1 VGVFFGGHE
10 IMRDPVLKSLQTRAE
25 RIDTAV
31 NGVQQTWH
39 VWNRS
44 HPQPLVLLHGGSGSW
59 THWVR
64 NIDALAQHHAV
75 WAMDLPG
82 MGDSA
87 LPPDAKDA
95 DDIAPWVAEGMNLV
109 LAGLACPVMGFSFGG
124 LTAGFV
130 AARHPERVSRLLLV
144 GVPGLGM
151 FGDTLPLRGFL
162 PEMDQAQRDA
172 VHRHN
177 LMSIMLAH
185 EASLS
190 EQTLEIQEQN
200 VVRDRL
206 RRRRIARSNVML
218 ELQRMWRCPV
228 HALWG
233 AKDALFE
240 DHLTSAAQCLSA
252 CDLRDL
258 SMLADTGHWANYENA
273 SAFNAWA
280 LAQLASPA

>member
-1 VGVFFGGHE
+1 
-10 IMRDPVLKSLQTRAE
+10 MRDPVLKALQTRAE
-25 RIDTAV
+25 RIDVVV

-44 HPQPLVLLHGGSGSW
+44 HTKPLVLLHGGSGSW

-64 NIDALAQHHAV
+64 NIDALSEDHAV

-87 LPPDAKDA
+87 LPPEAKDA
-95 DDIAPWVAEGMNLV
+95 DDIAPWVAQGMAQL
-109 LAGLACPVMGFSFGG
+109 LGGQAIPVMGFSFGG

-144 GVPGLGM
+144 GVPGLGL

-162 PEMDQAQRDA
+162 PDMDQDQRNA
-172 VHRHN
+172 VHHHN

-185 EASLS
+185 EASLID
-190 EQTLEIQEQN
+190 QTLEIQERN

-206 RRRRIARSNVML
+206 RRRRIARSTVMMD
-218 ELQRMWRCPV
+218 LQTQWRCPV

-233 AKDALFE
+233 ALDALYLE
-240 DHLTSAAQCLSA
+240 NLSSAPERLNQ

-258 SMLADTGHWANYENA
+258 TLLPDTGHWANYENA
-273 SAFNAWA
+273 KAFNEWA
-280 LAQLASPA
+280 IVQLASPA

>member
-1 VGVFFGGHE
+1 
-10 IMRDPVLKSLQTRAE
+10 MRDPVLKALQTRAE
-25 RIDTAV
+25 RIDVVV

-39 VWNRS
+39 VWNRA
-44 HPQPLVLLHGGSGSW
+44 HTKPLVLLHGGSGSW

-64 NIDALAQHHAV
+64 NIDALSEDHAV

-87 LPPDAKDA
+87 LPPEAKDA
-95 DDIAPWVAEGMNLV
+95 DDIAPWVAQGMAQL
-109 LAGLACPVMGFSFGG
+109 LGGQAIPVMGFSFGG

-144 GVPGLGM
+144 GVPGLGL

-162 PEMDQAQRDA
+162 PDMDQSQRNA
-172 VHRHN
+172 VHHHN

-185 EASLS
+185 EASLID
-190 EQTLEIQEQN
+190 QTLEIQERN

-206 RRRRIARSNVML
+206 RRRRIARSTVMMD
-218 ELQRMWRCPV
+218 LQTQWRCPV

-233 AKDALFE
+233 ALDALYLE
-240 DHLTSAAQCLSA
+240 NLSSAPERLNQ

-258 SMLADTGHWANYENA
+258 TLLPDTGHWANYENA
-273 SAFNAWA
+273 QAFNEWA
-280 LAQLASPA
+280 IAQLASPA

>member
-1 VGVFFGGHE
+1 
-10 IMRDPVLKSLQTRAE
+10 MRDPVLKALQTRAE
-25 RIDTAV
+25 RIDVVV

-44 HPQPLVLLHGGSGSW
+44 HTKPLVLLHGGSGSW

-64 NIDALAQHHAV
+64 NIDALSEDHAV

-87 LPPDAKDA
+87 LPPEAKDA
-95 DDIAPWVAEGMNLV
+95 DDIAPWVAQGMAQL
-109 LAGLACPVMGFSFGG
+109 LGGQAIPVMGFSFGG

-144 GVPGLGM
+144 GVPGLGL

-162 PEMDQAQRDA
+162 PDMDQDQRNA
-172 VHRHN
+172 VHHHN

-185 EASLS
+185 EASLID
-190 EQTLEIQEQN
+190 QTLEIQERN

-206 RRRRIARSNVML
+206 RRRRIARSTVMM
-218 ELQRMWRCPV
+218 ELQTQWRCPV

-233 AKDALFE
+233 ALDALYLE
-240 DHLTSAAQCLSA
+240 NLSSAPERLNQ

-258 SMLADTGHWANYENA
+258 TLLPDTGHWANYENA
-273 SAFNAWA
+273 KAFNEWA
-280 LAQLASPA
+280 IVQLASPA

>member
-1 VGVFFGGHE
+1 MKT
-10 IMRDPVLKSLQTRAE
+10 MRDPILLALQTRAE
-25 RIDTAV
+25 RITIEVD
-31 NGVQQTWH
+31 GVPQIWH

-95 DDIAPWVAEGMNLV
+95 DDIAPWVAQAMAQV
-109 LAGLACPVMGFSFGG
+109 LAGKAGPLMGFSFGG

-130 AARHPERVSRLLLV
+130 AAHHPELVSRLLLV

-151 FGDTLPLRGFL
+151 FGDALPLRGFL
-162 PEMDQAQRDA
+162 PDMDQGQRDA

-185 EASLS
+185 EASLGD
-190 EQTLEIQEQN
+190 QALEIQELN

-206 RRRRIARSNVML
+206 RRRRIARSTVML
-218 ELQRMWRCPV
+218 ELQCMWRCPV

-233 AKDALFE
+233 ALDALYLK
-240 DHLTSAAQCLSA
+240 HLASAPERLAQ

-258 SMLADTGHWANYENA
+258 TLLDNTGHWANYENA
-273 SAFNAWA
+273 NAFNAWA
-280 LAQLASPA
+280 LAQLSSPA

>member
-1 VGVFFGGHE
+1 MH
-10 IMRDPVLKSLQTRAE
+10 DPVLKALQTRAE
-25 RIDTAV
+25 RIDVVV

-44 HPQPLVLLHGGSGSW
+44 HTKPLVLLHGGSGSW

-64 NIDALAQHHAV
+64 NIDALSEDHAV

-87 LPPDAKDA
+87 LPPEAKDA
-95 DDIAPWVAEGMNLV
+95 DDIAPWVAQGMAQL
-109 LAGLACPVMGFSFGG
+109 LGGQAIPVMGFSFGG

-144 GVPGLGM
+144 GVPGLGL

-162 PEMDQAQRDA
+162 PDMDQDQRNA
-172 VHRHN
+172 VHHHN

-185 EASLS
+185 EASLID
-190 EQTLEIQEQN
+190 QTLEIQERN

-206 RRRRIARSNVML
+206 RRRRIARSTVMM
-218 ELQRMWRCPV
+218 ELQTQWRCPV

-233 AKDALFE
+233 ALDALYLE
-240 DHLTSAAQCLSA
+240 NLSSAPERLNQ

-258 SMLADTGHWANYENA
+258 TLLPDTGHWANYENA
-273 SAFNAWA
+273 KAFNDWA
-280 LAQLASPA
+280 IAQLASPA

>member
-1 VGVFFGGHE
+1 
-10 IMRDPVLKSLQTRAE
+10 MRDPVLKALQTRAE
-25 RIDTAV
+25 RIHLV
-31 NGVQQTWH
+31 VEGVQQVWH

-59 THWVR
+59 SHWVR
-64 NIDALAQHHAV
+64 NIDALSQQHAV

-87 LPPDAKDA
+87 LPPEAKDA
-95 DDIAPWVAEGMNLV
+95 DDIAPWVAQGMAQV

-162 PEMDQAQRDA
+162 PDMDPDQRDA

-185 EASLS
+185 ETSLS
-190 EQTLEIQEQN
+190 DQTLEIQERN

-206 RRRRIARSNVML
+206 RRRRIARSTVML
-218 ELQRMWRCPV
+218 ELQAQWRCPV

-233 AKDALFE
+233 AKDALYE
-240 DHLTSAAQCLSA
+240 AHLASAAQRLTE

-258 SMLADTGHWANYENA
+258 TMLADTGHWANYENA
-273 SAFNAWA
+273 SAFNDWA
-280 LAQLASPA
+280 LDQLDSPA

>member
-1 VGVFFGGHE
+1 VGVFFGGNETMH
-10 IMRDPVLKSLQTRAE
+10 DPVLKALQTRAE
-25 RIDTAV
+25 RIDVVV

-44 HPQPLVLLHGGSGSW
+44 HTKPLVLLHGGSGSW

-64 NIDALAQHHAV
+64 NIDALSEDHAV

-87 LPPDAKDA
+87 LPPEAKDA
-95 DDIAPWVAEGMNLV
+95 DDIAPWVAQGMAQL
-109 LAGLACPVMGFSFGG
+109 LGGQAIPVMGFSFGG

-144 GVPGLGM
+144 GVPGLGL

-162 PEMDQAQRDA
+162 PNMDQSQRNA
-172 VHRHN
+172 VHHHN

-185 EASLS
+185 EASLID
-190 EQTLEIQEQN
+190 QTLEIQERN

-206 RRRRIARSNVML
+206 RRRRIARSTVMM
-218 ELQRMWRCPV
+218 ELQTQWRCPV

-233 AKDALFE
+233 ALDALYLE
-240 DHLTSAAQCLSA
+240 NLSSAPERLNQ

-258 SMLADTGHWANYENA
+258 TLLPDTGHWANYENA
-273 SAFNAWA
+273 KAFNEWA
-280 LAQLASPA
+280 IVQLASPA

>member
-1 VGVFFGGHE
+1 MH
-10 IMRDPVLKSLQTRAE
+10 DPVLKALQTRAE
-25 RIDTAV
+25 RIDVVV

-44 HPQPLVLLHGGSGSW
+44 HTKPLVLLHGGSGSW

-64 NIDALAQHHAV
+64 NIDALSEDQAV

-87 LPPDAKDA
+87 LPPEAKDA
-95 DDIAPWVAEGMNLV
+95 DDIAPWVAQGMAQL
-109 LAGLACPVMGFSFGG
+109 LGGQAIPVMGFSFGG

-144 GVPGLGM
+144 GVPGLGL

-162 PEMDQAQRDA
+162 PNMDQSQRNA
-172 VHRHN
+172 VHHHN

-185 EASLS
+185 EASLID
-190 EQTLEIQEQN
+190 QTLEIQERN

-206 RRRRIARSNVML
+206 RRRRIARSTVMM
-218 ELQRMWRCPV
+218 ELQTQWRCPV

-233 AKDALFE
+233 ALDALYLE
-240 DHLTSAAQCLSA
+240 NLSSAPERLNQ

-258 SMLADTGHWANYENA
+258 TLLPDTGHWANYENA
-273 SAFNAWA
+273 KAFNDWA
-280 LAQLASPA
+280 IAQLASPA

>member
-1 VGVFFGGHE
+1 
-10 IMRDPVLKSLQTRAE
+10 MRDPVLKALQTRAE
-25 RIDTAV
+25 RIDVVV

-44 HPQPLVLLHGGSGSW
+44 HTKPLVLLHGGSGSW

-64 NIDALAQHHAV
+64 NIDALSEDHAV

-87 LPPDAKDA
+87 LPPEAKDA
-95 DDIAPWVAEGMNLV
+95 DDIAPWVAQGMAQL
-109 LAGLACPVMGFSFGG
+109 LGGQAIPVMGFSFGG

-144 GVPGLGM
+144 GVPGLGL

-162 PEMDQAQRDA
+162 PDMDQDQRNA
-172 VHRHN
+172 VHHHN

-185 EASLS
+185 EASLID
-190 EQTLEIQEQN
+190 QTLEIQERN

-206 RRRRIARSNVML
+206 RRRRIARSTVMM
-218 ELQRMWRCPV
+218 ELQTQWRCPV

-233 AKDALFE
+233 ALDALYLE
-240 DHLTSAAQCLSA
+240 NLSSAPERLNQ

-258 SMLADTGHWANYENA
+258 TLLPDTGHWANYENA
-273 SAFNAWA
+273 KAFNDWA
-280 LAQLASPA
+280 IAQLASPA

>member
-1 VGVFFGGHE
+1 
-10 IMRDPVLKSLQTRAE
+10 MRDPVLKALQTRAE
-25 RIDTAV
+25 RIDVVV

-44 HPQPLVLLHGGSGSW
+44 HTKPLVLLHGGSGSW

-64 NIDALAQHHAV
+64 NIDALSEDHAV

-87 LPPDAKDA
+87 LPPEAKDA
-95 DDIAPWVAEGMNLV
+95 DDIAPWVAQGMAQL
-109 LAGLACPVMGFSFGG
+109 LGGQAIPVMGFSFGG

-144 GVPGLGM
+144 GVPGLGL

-162 PEMDQAQRDA
+162 PNMDQSQRNA
-172 VHRHN
+172 VHHHN

-185 EASLS
+185 EASLID
-190 EQTLEIQEQN
+190 QTLEIQERN

-206 RRRRIARSNVML
+206 RRRRIARSTVMMD
-218 ELQRMWRCPV
+218 LQTQWRCPV

-233 AKDALFE
+233 ALDALYPE
-240 DHLTSAAQCLSA
+240 NLACAPERLKQ

-258 SMLADTGHWANYENA
+258 TLLADTGHWANYENA
-273 SAFNAWA
+273 SAFNDWA
-280 LAQLASPA
+280 LAQLAASV

>member
-1 VGVFFGGHE
+1 
-10 IMRDPVLKSLQTRAE
+10 MRDPVLKALQTRAE
-25 RIDTAV
+25 RIDVVV

-44 HPQPLVLLHGGSGSW
+44 HTKPLVLLHGGSGSW

-64 NIDALAQHHAV
+64 NIDALSEDHAV

-87 LPPDAKDA
+87 LPPEAKDA
-95 DDIAPWVAEGMNLV
+95 DDIAPWVAQGMAQL
-109 LAGLACPVMGFSFGG
+109 LGGQAIPVMGFSFGG

-144 GVPGLGM
+144 GVPGLGL

-162 PEMDQAQRDA
+162 PNMDQSQRNA
-172 VHRHN
+172 VHHHN

-185 EASLS
+185 EASLID
-190 EQTLEIQEQN
+190 QTLEIQERN

-206 RRRRIARSNVML
+206 RRRRIARSTVMM
-218 ELQRMWRCPV
+218 ELQTQWRCPV

-233 AKDALFE
+233 ALDALYLE
-240 DHLTSAAQCLSA
+240 NLSSAPERLNQ

-258 SMLADTGHWANYENA
+258 TLLPDTGHWANYENA
-273 SAFNAWA
+273 KAFNDWA
-280 LAQLASPA
+280 IAQLASPV

>member
-1 VGVFFGGHE
+1 
-10 IMRDPVLKSLQTRAE
+10 
-25 RIDTAV
+25 
-31 NGVQQTWH
+31 VQQTWH

-64 NIDALAQHHAV
+64 NIDALSEDHAV

-87 LPPDAKDA
+87 LPPEAKDA
-95 DDIAPWVAEGMNLV
+95 DDIAPWVAQGMAQL
-109 LAGLACPVMGFSFGG
+109 LGGQAIPVMGFSFGG

-144 GVPGLGM
+144 GVPGLGL

-162 PEMDQAQRDA
+162 PNMDQSQRNA
-172 VHRHN
+172 VHHHN

-185 EASLS
+185 EASLID
-190 EQTLEIQEQN
+190 QTLEIQERN

-206 RRRRIARSNVML
+206 RRRRIARSTVMM
-218 ELQRMWRCPV
+218 ELQTQWRCPV

-233 AKDALFE
+233 ALDALYLE
-240 DHLTSAAQCLSA
+240 NLSSAPERLNQ

-258 SMLADTGHWANYENA
+258 TLLPDTGHWANYENA
-273 SAFNAWA
+273 KAFNDWA
-280 LAQLASPA
+280 IAQLASPA

>member
-1 VGVFFGGHE
+1 
-10 IMRDPVLKSLQTRAE
+10 MRDPVLKALQTRAE
-25 RIDTAV
+25 RIDVVV

-44 HPQPLVLLHGGSGSW
+44 HTKPLVLLHGGSGSW

-64 NIDALAQHHAV
+64 NIDALSEDHAV

-87 LPPDAKDA
+87 LPPEAKDA
-95 DDIAPWVAEGMNLV
+95 DDIAPWVAQGMAQL
-109 LAGLACPVMGFSFGG
+109 LGGQAIPVMGFSFGG

-144 GVPGLGM
+144 GVPGLGL

-162 PEMDQAQRDA
+162 PNMDQSQRNA
-172 VHRHN
+172 VHHHN

-185 EASLS
+185 EASLID
-190 EQTLEIQEQN
+190 QTLEIQERN

-206 RRRRIARSNVML
+206 RRRRIARSTVMM
-218 ELQRMWRCPV
+218 ELQTQWRCPV

-233 AKDALFE
+233 ALDALYLE
-240 DHLTSAAQCLSA
+240 NLSSAPERLNQCN
-252 CDLRDL
+252 LRDL
-258 SMLADTGHWANYENA
+258 TLLPDTGHWANYENA
-273 SAFNAWA
+273 KAFNDWA
-280 LAQLASPA
+280 IAQLASPA

>member
-1 VGVFFGGHE
+1 MH
-10 IMRDPVLKSLQTRAE
+10 DPDLKRLQTRAE
-25 RIDTAV
+25 RIDMEID
-31 NGVQQTWH
+31 GVAQVWH

-44 HPQPLVLLHGGSGSW
+44 SAKPLVLLHGGSGSW

-64 NIDALAQHHAV
+64 NIDALSQNHAV

-87 LPPDAKDA
+87 LPPEAKDA
-95 DDIAPWVAEGMNLV
+95 DDIAPWVAQGMAQL
-109 LAGLACPVMGFSFGG
+109 LGGQAIPVMGFSFGG

-144 GVPGLGM
+144 GVPGLGL

-162 PEMDQAQRDA
+162 PNMDPDQRDA

-185 EASLS
+185 EASLIA
-190 EQTLEIQEQN
+190 QTLEIQERN

-206 RRRRIARSNVML
+206 RRRRIARSTVMM
-218 ELQRMWRCPV
+218 ELQTQWRCPV

-233 AKDALFE
+233 ALDALYLE
-240 DHLTSAAQCLSA
+240 NLSSASERLNQ

-258 SMLADTGHWANYENA
+258 TLLPDTGHWANYENA
-273 SAFNAWA
+273 NAFNDWA
-280 LAQLASPA
+280 IAQLTSPA

>member
-1 VGVFFGGHE
+1 MH
-10 IMRDPVLKSLQTRAE
+10 DPVLKALQTRAE
-25 RIDTAV
+25 RIDVVV

-44 HPQPLVLLHGGSGSW
+44 HTKPLVLLHGGSGSW

-64 NIDALAQHHAV
+64 NIDALSEDHAV

-87 LPPDAKDA
+87 LPPEAKDA
-95 DDIAPWVAEGMNLV
+95 DDIAPWVAQGMAQV
-109 LAGLACPVMGFSFGG
+109 LGGQAIPVMGFSFGG

-144 GVPGLGM
+144 GVPGLGL

-162 PEMDQAQRDA
+162 PDMDQDQRNA
-172 VHRHN
+172 VHHHN

-185 EASLS
+185 EASLID
-190 EQTLEIQEQN
+190 QTLEIQERN

-206 RRRRIARSNVML
+206 RRRRIARSTVMM
-218 ELQRMWRCPV
+218 ELQTQWRCPV

-233 AKDALFE
+233 ALDALYLE
-240 DHLTSAAQCLSA
+240 NLSSAPERLNQ

-258 SMLADTGHWANYENA
+258 TLLPDTGHWANYENA
-273 SAFNAWA
+273 KAFNDWA
-280 LAQLASPA
+280 IAQLASPA

>member
-1 VGVFFGGHE
+1 
-10 IMRDPVLKSLQTRAE
+10 MRDPVLKALQTRAE
-25 RIDTAV
+25 RIDVVV

-44 HPQPLVLLHGGSGSW
+44 HPKPLVLLHGGSGSW

-64 NIDALAQHHAV
+64 NIDALSEDHAV

-87 LPPDAKDA
+87 LPPEAKDA
-95 DDIAPWVAEGMNLV
+95 DDIAPWVAQGMAQL
-109 LAGLACPVMGFSFGG
+109 LGGQAIPVMGFSFGG

-144 GVPGLGM
+144 GVPGLGL

-162 PEMDQAQRDA
+162 PDMDQSQRNA
-172 VHRHN
+172 VHHHN

-185 EASLS
+185 EASLID
-190 EQTLEIQEQN
+190 QTLEIQERN

-206 RRRRIARSNVML
+206 RRRRIARSTVMM
-218 ELQRMWRCPV
+218 ELQTQWRCPV

-233 AKDALFE
+233 ALDALYLE
-240 DHLTSAAQCLSA
+240 NLSSAPERLNQ

-258 SMLADTGHWANYENA
+258 TLLPDTGHWANYENA
-273 SAFNAWA
+273 KAFNDWA
-280 LAQLASPA
+280 IAQLASPA

>member
-1 VGVFFGGHE
+1 VGVFFGGNETMH
-10 IMRDPVLKSLQTRAE
+10 DPVLKALQTRAE
-25 RIDTAV
+25 RIDVVV

-44 HPQPLVLLHGGSGSW
+44 HTKPLVLLHGGSGSW

-64 NIDALAQHHAV
+64 NIDALSEDHAV

-87 LPPDAKDA
+87 LPPEAKDA
-95 DDIAPWVAEGMNLV
+95 DDIAPWVAQGMAQL
-109 LAGLACPVMGFSFGG
+109 LGGQAIPVMGFSFGG

-144 GVPGLGM
+144 GVPGLGL

-162 PEMDQAQRDA
+162 PNMDQSQRNA
-172 VHRHN
+172 VHHHN

-185 EASLS
+185 EASLID
-190 EQTLEIQEQN
+190 QTLEIQERN

-206 RRRRIARSNVML
+206 RRRRIARSTVMM
-218 ELQRMWRCPV
+218 ELQTQWRCPV

-233 AKDALFE
+233 ALDALYLE
-240 DHLTSAAQCLSA
+240 NLSSAPERLNQ

-258 SMLADTGHWANYENA
+258 TLLPDTGHWANYENA
-273 SAFNAWA
+273 KAFNDWA
-280 LAQLASPA
+280 IAQLASPA

>member
-1 VGVFFGGHE
+1 
-10 IMRDPVLKSLQTRAE
+10 MRDPVLKALQTRAE
-25 RIDTAV
+25 RIDVVV

-44 HPQPLVLLHGGSGSW
+44 HTKPLVLLHGGSGSW

-64 NIDALAQHHAV
+64 NIDALSEDHAV

-87 LPPDAKDA
+87 LPPEAKDA
-95 DDIAPWVAEGMNLV
+95 DDIAPWVAQGMAQL
-109 LAGLACPVMGFSFGG
+109 LGGQAIPVMGFSFGG

-144 GVPGLGM
+144 GVPGLGL

-162 PEMDQAQRDA
+162 PDMDQDQRNA
-172 VHRHN
+172 VHHHN

-185 EASLS
+185 EASLID
-190 EQTLEIQEQN
+190 QTLEIQERN

-206 RRRRIARSNVML
+206 RRRRIARSTVMMD
-218 ELQRMWRCPV
+218 LQTQWRCPV

-233 AKDALFE
+233 ALDALYLE
-240 DHLTSAAQCLSA
+240 NLSSAPERLNQ

-258 SMLADTGHWANYENA
+258 TLLPDTGHWANYENA
-273 SAFNAWA
+273 KAFNDWA
-280 LAQLASPA
+280 IAQLASPA

>member
-1 VGVFFGGHE
+1 
-10 IMRDPVLKSLQTRAE
+10 MRDPVLKALQTRAE
-25 RIDTAV
+25 RIDVVV

-44 HPQPLVLLHGGSGSW
+44 HPKPLVLLHGGSGSW

-64 NIDALAQHHAV
+64 NIDALSEDHAV

-87 LPPDAKDA
+87 LPPEAKDA
-95 DDIAPWVAEGMNLV
+95 DDIAPWVAQGMAQL
-109 LAGLACPVMGFSFGG
+109 LGGQAIPVMGFSFGG

-130 AARHPERVSRLLLV
+130 AGRYPERVSRLLLV
-144 GVPGLGM
+144 GVPGLGL

-162 PEMDQAQRDA
+162 PDMDQDQRNA
-172 VHRHN
+172 VHHHN

-185 EASLS
+185 EASLID
-190 EQTLEIQEQN
+190 QTLEIQERI

-206 RRRRIARSNVML
+206 RRRRIARSTVMM
-218 ELQRMWRCPV
+218 ELQTQWRCPV

-233 AKDALFE
+233 ALDALYLE
-240 DHLTSAAQCLSA
+240 NLSSAPERLNQ

-258 SMLADTGHWANYENA
+258 TLLPDTGHWANYENA
-273 SAFNAWA
+273 KAFNDWA
-280 LAQLASPA
+280 IAQLASSA

>member
-1 VGVFFGGHE
+1 
-10 IMRDPVLKSLQTRAE
+10 MRDPVLKALQTRAE
-25 RIDTAV
+25 RIDVVV

-44 HPQPLVLLHGGSGSW
+44 HTEPLVLLHGGSGSW

-64 NIDALAQHHAV
+64 NIDALSEDHAV

-87 LPPDAKDA
+87 LPPEAKDA
-95 DDIAPWVAEGMNLV
+95 DDIAPWVAQ
-109 LAGLACPVMGFSFGG
+109 GLEQLLGGQAIPVMGFSFGG

-144 GVPGLGM
+144 GVPGLGL

-162 PEMDQAQRDA
+162 PDMDQSQRNA
-172 VHRHN
+172 VHHHN

-185 EASLS
+185 EASLID
-190 EQTLEIQEQN
+190 QTLEIQERN

-206 RRRRIARSNVML
+206 RRRRIARSTVMM
-218 ELQRMWRCPV
+218 ELQTQWRCPV

-233 AKDALFE
+233 ALDALYLE
-240 DHLTSAAQCLSA
+240 NLSSAPERLNQ

-258 SMLADTGHWANYENA
+258 TLLPDTGHWANYENA
-273 SAFNAWA
+273 KAFNDWA
-280 LAQLASPA
+280 IAQLASPA

>member
-1 VGVFFGGHE
+1 
-10 IMRDPVLKSLQTRAE
+10 MRDPVLLALQTRAE
-25 RIDTAV
+25 RIHIVVD
-31 NGVQQTWH
+31 GVQQVWH

-44 HPQPLVLLHGGSGSW
+44 HTQPLVLLHGGSGSW

-64 NIDALAQHHAV
+64 NIDALSQQHAV

-82 MGDSA
+82 MGDSD
-87 LPPDAKDA
+87 LPPNAKDA
-95 DDIAPWVAEGMNLV
+95 DDIAPWVAQGMAQV
-109 LAGLACPVMGFSFGG
+109 LAGLASPVMGFSFGG

-130 AARHPERVSRLLLV
+130 AAHHPERVSRLLLV

-151 FGDTLPLRGFL
+151 FGYTLPLRGFL
-162 PEMDQAQRDA
+162 PDMDQAQRDA
-172 VHRHN
+172 VHHHN

-185 EASLS
+185 ESSLCD
-190 EQTLEIQEQN
+190 QTLEIQELN

-206 RRRRIARSNVML
+206 RRRRIARSTVML
-218 ELQRMWRCPV
+218 ELQNQWHCPV

-233 AKDALFE
+233 AKDALYE
-240 DHLTSAAQCLSA
+240 AQLASAAQSLSQ

-258 SMLADTGHWANYENA
+258 TMLADTGHWANYENA
-273 SAFNAWA
+273 SAFNTWA

>member
-1 VGVFFGGHE
+1 
-10 IMRDPVLKSLQTRAE
+10 MRDPVLKALQTRAE
-25 RIDTAV
+25 RIDVVV

-44 HPQPLVLLHGGSGSW
+44 HTKPLVLLHGGSGSW

-64 NIDALAQHHAV
+64 NIDALSEDHAV

-87 LPPDAKDA
+87 LPPEAKDA
-95 DDIAPWVAEGMNLV
+95 DDIAPWVAQGMVQL
-109 LAGLACPVMGFSFGG
+109 LGGQAIPVMGFSFGG

-144 GVPGLGM
+144 GVPGLGL

-162 PEMDQAQRDA
+162 PNMDPDQRDA

-185 EASLS
+185 ETSLIA
-190 EQTLEIQEQN
+190 QTLEIQERN

-206 RRRRIARSNVML
+206 RRRRIARSTVMM
-218 ELQRMWRCPV
+218 ELQTQWRCPV

-233 AKDALFE
+233 ALDALYLE
-240 DHLTSAAQCLSA
+240 NLSSAPERLNQ

-258 SMLADTGHWANYENA
+258 TLLPDTGHWANYENA
-273 SAFNAWA
+273 KAFNDWA
-280 LAQLASPA
+280 IAQLASPA

>member
-1 VGVFFGGHE
+1 
-10 IMRDPVLKSLQTRAE
+10 MRDPVLKALQTRAE
-25 RIDTAV
+25 RIDVVV

-44 HPQPLVLLHGGSGSW
+44 HTKPLVLLHGGSGSW

-64 NIDALAQHHAV
+64 NIDALSEDHAV

-87 LPPDAKDA
+87 LPPEAKDA
-95 DDIAPWVAEGMNLV
+95 DDIAPWVAQGMAQL
-109 LAGLACPVMGFSFGG
+109 LGGQAIPVMGFSFGG

-144 GVPGLGM
+144 GVPGLGL

-162 PEMDQAQRDA
+162 PNMDQSQRNA
-172 VHRHN
+172 VHHHN

-185 EASLS
+185 EASLID
-190 EQTLEIQEQN
+190 QTLEIQERN

-206 RRRRIARSNVML
+206 RRRRIARSTVMM
-218 ELQRMWRCPV
+218 ELQTQWRCPV

-233 AKDALFE
+233 ALDALYLE
-240 DHLTSAAQCLSA
+240 NLSSAPERLNQ

-258 SMLADTGHWANYENA
+258 TLLPDTGHWANYENA
-273 SAFNAWA
+273 KAFNDWA
-280 LAQLASPA
+280 IAQLASPA

>member
-1 VGVFFGGHE
+1 
-10 IMRDPVLKSLQTRAE
+10 MRDPVLKALQTRAE
-25 RIDTAV
+25 RIDVVV

-44 HPQPLVLLHGGSGSW
+44 HPKPLVLLHGGSGSW

-64 NIDALAQHHAV
+64 NIEALSEDHAV

-82 MGDSA
+82 MGDSV
-87 LPPDAKDA
+87 LPPEAKDA
-95 DDIAPWVAEGMNLV
+95 DDIAPWVAQGMAQL
-109 LAGLACPVMGFSFGG
+109 LGGQAIPVMGFSFGG

-144 GVPGLGM
+144 GVPGLGL

-162 PEMDQAQRDA
+162 PDMDQSQRNA
-172 VHRHN
+172 VHHHN

-185 EASLS
+185 EASLID
-190 EQTLEIQEQN
+190 QTLEIQERN

-206 RRRRIARSNVML
+206 RRRRIARSTVMM
-218 ELQRMWRCPV
+218 ELQTQWRCPV

-233 AKDALFE
+233 ALDALYLE
-240 DHLTSAAQCLSA
+240 NLSSAPERLNQ

-258 SMLADTGHWANYENA
+258 TLLPDTGHWANYENA
-273 SAFNAWA
+273 KAFNDWA
-280 LAQLASPA
+280 IAQLASPA

>member
-1 VGVFFGGHE
+1 
-10 IMRDPVLKSLQTRAE
+10 
-25 RIDTAV
+25 
-31 NGVQQTWH
+31 
-39 VWNRS
+39 
-44 HPQPLVLLHGGSGSW
+44 
-59 THWVR
+59 VR
-64 NIDALAQHHAV
+64 NIDALSQNHAV

-87 LPPDAKDA
+87 LPPEAKDA
-95 DDIAPWVAEGMNLV
+95 DDIAPWVAQGMAQL
-109 LAGLACPVMGFSFGG
+109 LGGQAIPVMGFSFGG

-144 GVPGLGM
+144 GVPGLGL

-162 PEMDQAQRDA
+162 PNMDPDQRDA

-185 EASLS
+185 EASLIA
-190 EQTLEIQEQN
+190 QTLEIQERN

-206 RRRRIARSNVML
+206 RRRRIARSTVMM
-218 ELQRMWRCPV
+218 ELQTQWRCPV

-233 AKDALFE
+233 ALDALYLE
-240 DHLTSAAQCLSA
+240 NLSSASERLNQ

-258 SMLADTGHWANYENA
+258 TLLPDTGHWANYENA
-273 SAFNAWA
+273 NAFNDWA
-280 LAQLASPA
+280 IAQLTSPA

>member
-1 VGVFFGGHE
+1 MH
-10 IMRDPVLKSLQTRAE
+10 DPVLKALQTRAE
-25 RIDTAV
+25 RIDVVV

-44 HPQPLVLLHGGSGSW
+44 HTKPLVLLHGGSGSW

-64 NIDALAQHHAV
+64 NIDALSQQHAV

-82 MGDSA
+82 MGDSD
-87 LPPDAKDA
+87 LPPNAKDA
-95 DDIAPWVAEGMNLV
+95 DDIAPWVAQGMAQL
-109 LAGLACPVMGFSFGG
+109 LGGQAIPVMGFSFGG

-144 GVPGLGM
+144 GVPGLGL

-162 PEMDQAQRDA
+162 PNMDQSQRNA
-172 VHRHN
+172 VHHHN

-185 EASLS
+185 EASLID
-190 EQTLEIQEQN
+190 QTLEIQERN

-206 RRRRIARSNVML
+206 RRRRIARSTVMMD
-218 ELQRMWRCPV
+218 LQTQWRCPV

-233 AKDALFE
+233 ALDALYLE
-240 DHLTSAAQCLSA
+240 NLSSAPERLNQ

-258 SMLADTGHWANYENA
+258 TLLPDTGHWANYENA
-273 SAFNAWA
+273 KAFNDWA
-280 LAQLASPA
+280 IAQLASPA

>member
-1 VGVFFGGHE
+1 
-10 IMRDPVLKSLQTRAE
+10 MRDPVLKALLSRAE

-64 NIDALAQHHAV
+64 NIDALSQQHAV

-87 LPPDAKDA
+87 LPPEAKDA
-95 DDIAPWVAEGMNLV
+95 DDIAPWVAQGMAQL
-109 LAGLACPVMGFSFGG
+109 LGGQAIPVMGFSFGG

-144 GVPGLGM
+144 GVPGLGL

-162 PEMDQAQRDA
+162 PNMDPDQRDA

-185 EASLS
+185 ETSLIA
-190 EQTLEIQEQN
+190 QTLEIQERN

-206 RRRRIARSNVML
+206 RRRRIARSTVMM
-218 ELQRMWRCPV
+218 ELQTQWRCPV

-233 AKDALFE
+233 ALDALYLE
-240 DHLTSAAQCLSA
+240 NLSSASERLNQ

-258 SMLADTGHWANYENA
+258 TLLPDTGHWANYENA
-273 SAFNAWA
+273 KAFNDWA
-280 LAQLASPA
+280 IAQLASPA

>member
-1 VGVFFGGHE
+1 
-10 IMRDPVLKSLQTRAE
+10 MRDPVLKALQTRAE
-25 RIDTAV
+25 RIDVVV

-44 HPQPLVLLHGGSGSW
+44 HTKPLVLLHGGSGSW

-64 NIDALAQHHAV
+64 NIDALSEDHAV

-87 LPPDAKDA
+87 LPPEAKDA
-95 DDIAPWVAEGMNLV
+95 DDIAPWVAQGMAQL
-109 LAGLACPVMGFSFGG
+109 LGGQAIPVMGFSFGG

-144 GVPGLGM
+144 GVPGLGL

-162 PEMDQAQRDA
+162 PNMDQSQRNA
-172 VHRHN
+172 VHHHN

-185 EASLS
+185 EASLID
-190 EQTLEIQEQN
+190 QTLEIQERN

-206 RRRRIARSNVML
+206 RRRRIARSTVMMD
-218 ELQRMWRCPV
+218 LQTQWRCPV

-233 AKDALFE
+233 ALDALYLE
-240 DHLTSAAQCLSA
+240 NLSSASERLNQ

-258 SMLADTGHWANYENA
+258 TLLPDTGHWANYENA
-273 SAFNAWA
+273 KAFNDWA
-280 LAQLASPA
+280 IAQLASPA

>member
-1 VGVFFGGHE
+1 
-10 IMRDPVLKSLQTRAE
+10 MRDPVLKALQTRAE
-25 RIDTAV
+25 RIDVVV

-44 HPQPLVLLHGGSGSW
+44 HTKPLVLLHGGSGSW

-64 NIDALAQHHAV
+64 NIDALSEDHAV

-87 LPPDAKDA
+87 LPPEAKDA
-95 DDIAPWVAEGMNLV
+95 DDIAPWVAQGMVQL
-109 LAGLACPVMGFSFGG
+109 LGGQAIPVMGFSFGG

-144 GVPGLGM
+144 GVPGLGL

-162 PEMDQAQRDA
+162 PDMDQDQRNT
-172 VHRHN
+172 VHHHN

-185 EASLS
+185 EASLID
-190 EQTLEIQEQN
+190 QTLEIQERN

-206 RRRRIARSNVML
+206 RRRRIARSTVMM
-218 ELQRMWRCPV
+218 ELQTQWRCPV

-233 AKDALFE
+233 ALDALYLE
-240 DHLTSAAQCLSA
+240 NLSSAPERLNQ

-258 SMLADTGHWANYENA
+258 TLLPDTGHWANYENA
-273 SAFNAWA
+273 KAFNEWA
-280 LAQLASPA
+280 IVQLASPA

>member
-1 VGVFFGGHE
+1 
-10 IMRDPVLKSLQTRAE
+10 MRDPVLKALQTRAE
-25 RIDTAV
+25 RIDVVV

-44 HPQPLVLLHGGSGSW
+44 HTKPLVLLHGGSGSW

-64 NIDALAQHHAV
+64 NIDALSEDHAV

-87 LPPDAKDA
+87 LPPEAKDA
-95 DDIAPWVAEGMNLV
+95 DDIAPWLAQGMAQL
-109 LAGLACPVMGFSFGG
+109 LGGQAIPVMGFSFGG

-144 GVPGLGM
+144 GVPGLGL

-162 PEMDQAQRDA
+162 PDMDQDQRNA
-172 VHRHN
+172 VHHHN

-185 EASLS
+185 EASLID
-190 EQTLEIQEQN
+190 QTLEIQERN

-206 RRRRIARSNVML
+206 RRRRIARSTVMM
-218 ELQRMWRCPV
+218 ELQTQWRCPV

-233 AKDALFE
+233 ALDALYLE
-240 DHLTSAAQCLSA
+240 NLSSAPERLNQ

-258 SMLADTGHWANYENA
+258 TLLPDTGHWANYENA
-273 SAFNAWA
+273 KAFNEWA
-280 LAQLASPA
+280 IVQLASPA

>member
-1 VGVFFGGHE
+1 
-10 IMRDPVLKSLQTRAE
+10 MRDPVLKALQTRAE
-25 RIDTAV
+25 RIDVVV

-39 VWNRS
+39 VWNRP
-44 HPQPLVLLHGGSGSW
+44 HTKPLVLLHGGSGSW

-64 NIDALAQHHAV
+64 NIDALSEDHAV

-87 LPPDAKDA
+87 LPPEAKDA
-95 DDIAPWVAEGMNLV
+95 DDIAPWVAQGMAQL
-109 LAGLACPVMGFSFGG
+109 LGGQAIPVMGFSFGG

-144 GVPGLGM
+144 GVPGLGL

-162 PEMDQAQRDA
+162 PNMDQSQRNA
-172 VHRHN
+172 VHHHN

-185 EASLS
+185 EASLID
-190 EQTLEIQEQN
+190 QTLEIQERN

-206 RRRRIARSNVML
+206 RRRRIARSTVMM
-218 ELQRMWRCPV
+218 ELQTQWRCPV

-233 AKDALFE
+233 ALDALYLE
-240 DHLTSAAQCLSA
+240 NLSSAPERLNQ

-258 SMLADTGHWANYENA
+258 TLLPDTGHWANYENA
-273 SAFNAWA
+273 KAFNEWA
-280 LAQLASPA
+280 IVQLASPA

>member
-1 VGVFFGGHE
+1 
-10 IMRDPVLKSLQTRAE
+10 MRDPVLKALQTRAE
-25 RIDTAV
+25 RIDVVV

-44 HPQPLVLLHGGSGSW
+44 HPKPLVLLHGGSGSW

-64 NIDALAQHHAV
+64 NIDALSEDHAV

-87 LPPDAKDA
+87 LPPEAKDA
-95 DDIAPWVAEGMNLV
+95 DDIAPWVAQGMAQL
-109 LAGLACPVMGFSFGG
+109 LGGQAIPVMGFSFGG

-144 GVPGLGM
+144 GVPGLGL

-162 PEMDQAQRDA
+162 PDMDQDQRNA
-172 VHRHN
+172 VHHHN

-185 EASLS
+185 EASLID
-190 EQTLEIQEQN
+190 QTLEIQERN

-206 RRRRIARSNVML
+206 RRRRIARSTVMM
-218 ELQRMWRCPV
+218 ELQTQWRCPV

-233 AKDALFE
+233 ALDALYLE
-240 DHLTSAAQCLSA
+240 NLSSAPERLNQ

-258 SMLADTGHWANYENA
+258 TLLPDTGHWANYENA
-273 SAFNAWA
+273 QAFNEWA
-280 LAQLASPA
+280 IVQLASPA

>member
-1 VGVFFGGHE
+1 
-10 IMRDPVLKSLQTRAE
+10 MRDPVLKALQTRAE
-25 RIDTAV
+25 RIDVVV

-44 HPQPLVLLHGGSGSW
+44 HTKPLVLLHGGSGSW

-64 NIDALAQHHAV
+64 NIDALSEDHAV

-87 LPPDAKDA
+87 LPPEAKDA
-95 DDIAPWVAEGMNLV
+95 DDIAPWVAQGMAQL
-109 LAGLACPVMGFSFGG
+109 LGGQAIPVMGFSFGG
-124 LTAGFV
+124 LTASFV

-144 GVPGLGM
+144 GVPGLGL

-162 PEMDQAQRDA
+162 PDMDQSQRNA
-172 VHRHN
+172 VHHHN

-185 EASLS
+185 EASLID
-190 EQTLEIQEQN
+190 QTLEIQERN

-206 RRRRIARSNVML
+206 RRRRIARSTVMMD
-218 ELQRMWRCPV
+218 LQTQWRCPV

-233 AKDALFE
+233 ALDALYLE
-240 DHLTSAAQCLSA
+240 NLSSAPERLNQ

-258 SMLADTGHWANYENA
+258 TLLPDTGHWANYENA
-273 SAFNAWA
+273 KAFNDWA
-280 LAQLASPA
+280 IAQLASPA